1 MSKDSRPL
9 SPMDLALLAPD
20 PPGRPRFLVFRSKF
34 DAWQC
39 SDVGPSLE
47 SAKRLAW
54 DQTGCGYALSVE
66 RLAVND
72 EPWPSKAVLPPPEYL
87 LRAGGLVVAVP
98 LHVGL
103 PKPLFLI
110 PREPAI
116 LMNVIAVP
124 DDEPAGR
131 ALLHALDV
139 RAFLGRVHHI
149 VDCGWMYE
157 SGVSGRSAPCGGAQ
171 KGDIGDIICEFPQQ
185 LPIRPA
191 HNC

>member
-1 MSKDSRPL
+1 
-9 SPMDLALLAPD
+9 
-20 PPGRPRFLVFRSKF
+20 
-34 DAWQC
+34 
-39 SDVGPSLE
+39 
-47 SAKRLAW
+47 
-54 DQTGCGYALSVE
+54 VE

-72 EPWPSKAVLPPPEYL
+72 EPWPSTAVLPPPEYL

-124 DDEPAGR
+124 DDEPAGP

-139 RAFLGRVHHI
+139 RDGI
-149 VDCGWMYE
+149 SDG
-157 SGVSGRSAPCGGAQ
+157 AP
-171 KGDIGDIICEFPQQ
+171 KGPCFEG
-185 LPIRPA
+185 LPWSS
-191 HNC
+191 

>member
-34 DAWQC
+34 DAWRC

-124 DDEPAGR
+124 DDEPAGP
-131 ALLHALDV
+131 ALLHALDL
-139 RAFLGRVHHI
+139 RDGI
-149 VDCGWMYE
+149 SDG
-157 SGVSGRSAPCGGAQ
+157 AP
-171 KGDIGDIICEFPQQ
+171 KGPCFEG
-185 LPIRPA
+185 LPWSS
-191 HNC
+191 

>member
-9 SPMDLALLAPD
+9 SPMDLALPAPD

-110 PREPAI
+110 PRCNRGFYRA
-116 LMNVIAVP
+116 
-124 DDEPAGR
+124 AGLDQR
-131 ALLHALDV
+131 ITRKSLVRTLTRKSALKMDV
-139 RAFLGRVHHI
+139 GSLAF
-149 VDCGWMYE
+149 D
-157 SGVSGRSAPCGGAQ
+157 
-171 KGDIGDIICEFPQQ
+171 
-185 LPIRPA
+185 
-191 HNC
+191 